1 MTEIMV
7 EDKSLYSDVGGW
19 LCLDFVNTG
28 SKYHSHSPGVDY
40 IESYNDLVVWARQ
53 ANLISAE
60 QEAALIKK
68 AEREPRKATAVLG
81 RARSMRDAMHW
92 VFSAAS
98 TGESVRKQALDAL
111 NAEVSNA
118 LAHGRLTATAEGF
131 EWHWPGFADE
141 LESLL
146 WPVAK
151 SAADLLTSER
161 LARVRECAGDTC
173 GWLFIDASK
182 NHSRRWCDMRD
193 CGNVAKAK
201 RHYHKKRVSA

>member
-1 MTEIMV
+1 MTELIT
-7 EDKSLYSDVGGW
+7 EEKNLYSDVGGW

-28 SKYHSHSPGVDY
+28 SRYHAHSPAVDY
-40 IESYNDLVVWARQ
+40 FESYNDLVLWARQ
-53 ANLISAE
+53 ANMINVE
-60 QEAALIKK
+60 QEEALRHK
-68 AEREPRKATAVLG
+68 ADREPG
-81 RARSMRDAMHW
+81 RAQKVLDRTRKLRDAMHW

-98 TGESVRKQALDAL
+98 TGSPVRKPALDLL
-111 NAEVSNA
+111 NAEIANA
-118 LAHGRLTATAEGF
+118 LSRGGLAPSDEGF
-131 EWHWPGFADE
+131 RWSWPGFPGD

-151 SAADLLTSER
+151 SAADLLTSEK

-173 GWLFIDASK
+173 GWLFIDTSK

-201 RHYHKKRVSA
+201 RHYRKKQASA